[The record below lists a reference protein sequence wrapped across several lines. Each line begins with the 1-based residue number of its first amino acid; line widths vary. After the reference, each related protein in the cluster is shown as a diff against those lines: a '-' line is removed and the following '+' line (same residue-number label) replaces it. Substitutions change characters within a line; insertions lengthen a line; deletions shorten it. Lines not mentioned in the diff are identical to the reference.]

1 MLQNMVI
8 ILFRVITIFFYFYVV
23 IHVSNAATKCLQ
35 KYVSNKYLLVL
46 FHIYI
51 IALFYYFHA
60 MIPFLSAFNEYT
72 LFVVGPMIGVFSNYL
87 ARDFLRK

>member
-1 MLQNMVI
+1 MFQNI
-8 ILFRVITIFFYFYVV
+8 PLILFHVTTIFVYFFVA
-23 IHVSNAATKCLQ
+23 IRASNTATKCLQ
-35 KYVSNKYLLVL
+35 KYVDNKYLLVL

-51 IALFYYFHA
+51 IAIFYYFHA
-60 MIPFLSAFNEYT
+60 MIPFLSAFNDYT